1 MSNNIPK
8 FFETNEYF
16 IDQKVNFFKF
26 EAEYKV
32 FNQEGTQ
39 IGFIRQRISTGWK
52 IQFRLTP

>member
-32 FNQEGTQ
+32 FNQEK
-39 IGFIRQRISTGWK
+39 FLK
-52 IQFRLTP
+52 IY